1 MVVVQTTEA
10 AADLA
15 RLKAQLS
22 QQAIGQAMARAI
34 NRTVLHERT
43 VSIRA
48 AKKKYNF
55 DEGTVSKYKEWKATY
70 KDLRGYFQASNGGT
84 ALHKVPYVF
93 EPGKGV
99 TFQIIKGKT
108 SVIPY
113 AFQFNKKGAGPLKLN
128 GAFFARGVYAGKGF
142 TKNVGRE
149 SKPISLLRTLSLYQA
164 IAGQVPRVQLNQDA
178 KAWYDK
184 TFRNELNYQVLKAT
198 GQVR

>member
-48 AKKKYNF
+48 AKKKYALPPTSL
-55 DEGTVSKYKEWKATY
+55 EKYKEYRANWK
-70 KDLRGYFQASNGGT
+70 KLEGWFSASPAGT
-84 ALHKVPYVF
+84 PIDKVPYTY
-93 EPGKGV
+93 EKGKGV
-99 TFQIIKGKT
+99 TFQIMAGKT

-113 AFQFNKKGAGPLKLN
+113 AFRMNAKGPMRVNTAI
-128 GAFFARGVYAGKGF
+128 FARGVYAGKGF
-142 TKNVGRE
+142 TRGTARN
-149 SKPISLLRTLSLYQA
+149 PIARLQTLSLYQA
-164 IAGQVPRVQLNQDA
+164 IAGQVPRVKLQEES
-178 KAWYDK
+178 KEWYDR
-184 TFRNELNYQVLKAT
+184 TFRNELNYQILKAT